1 MDRVSSAVWPD
12 SLKMEEGF
20 LRACTTW
27 RQPVS
32 RSTIL

>member
-1 MDRVSSAVWPD
+1 
-12 SLKMEEGF
+12 LKMEEGF

-32 RSTIL
+32 SSSIL